1 MRRMEGVTVVDRTG
15 RDDVEV
21 AAEIVQLLD
30 GTEGE

>member
-21 AAEIVQLLD
+21 AAGIVQLLD
-30 GTEGE
+30 GAEG